1 MTGNNRKIILIIEM
15 TRFFV
20 LISFYFLLDLAN
32 AQTDSLTVDSV
43 MQDSIRKAQLR
54 QSMLLRQKRK
64 KGYVMKLEEK
74 AGTKATA
81 AEIEKNKKELE
92 KIAPKELNYLR
103 SEYQNMIEE
112 VELKSREALKAKKEI
127 DRLVDD

>member
-1 MTGNNRKIILIIEM
+1 M